1 MAACANAKLDV
12 ARLLIDWGAD
22 PDHTDSS
29 GASAFFVACAEGHCD
44 VIRWLASL
52 GEHVDMRRA
61 DHNGTKPFFAA
72 VDGTKA
78 TAFSTTCCATVVD
91 KGCLGSTGG
100 HTTAMLLLAELG
112 LDEEGAL
119 ANPFRHC
126 WRAHRHKG
134 NKREQA
140 SIIQSSLL
148 NEGMDGMME

>member
-1 MAACANAKLDV
+1 MAACANAQLDV

-78 TAFSTTCCATVVD
+78 TAFS
-91 KGCLGSTGG
+91 S
-100 HTTAMLLLAELG
+100 
-112 LDEEGAL
+112 LD
-119 ANPFRHC
+119 
-126 WRAHRHKG
+126 
-134 NKREQA
+134 
-140 SIIQSSLL
+140 L
-148 NEGMDGMME
+148 NDADQQRSNVARGFDS